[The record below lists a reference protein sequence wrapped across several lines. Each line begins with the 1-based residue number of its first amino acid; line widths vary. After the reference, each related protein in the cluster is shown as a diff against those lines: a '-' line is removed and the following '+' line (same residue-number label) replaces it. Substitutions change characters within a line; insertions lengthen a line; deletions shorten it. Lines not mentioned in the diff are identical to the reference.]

1 MHRQHTHNLA
11 SRCSISY
18 VSDTPEARQSKQHS
32 RTTVVNLK
40 RFIQICGIAVT
51 LGSLWLIYAFILSEA
66 WFGVM
71 IALFVA
77 AAGLKAT
84 FEPDI
89 IRFGKQPD
97 AEDKRS
103 KFESGS

>member
-1 MHRQHTHNLA
+1 M
-11 SRCSISY
+11 
-18 VSDTPEARQSKQHS
+18 
-32 RTTVVNLK
+32 
-40 RFIQICGIAVT
+40 VT
-51 LGSLWLIYAFILSEA
+51 LGSIWLIYGFVLSEA

-89 IRFGKQPD
+89 VRFGKEPENDQRSRAASQNPD
-97 AEDKRS
+97 TDLP
-103 KFESGS
+103 